1 MNIGAIGY
9 QTGSRDD
16 IGEAERKRQE
26 QSAIGYSDEAAE
38 SYTNDSDGTV
48 NNNSYRSNIEQKEG
62 KMNSKEIAGMSFEA
76 LQEQE
81 SFVYGKSVAN
91 ETALDFTKNYVA
103 SSNEFEK
110 DKLALEFTQK
120 ALSCRGMCFYSQN
133 KLVCENC
140 IRRDTLRDLSLFYF
154 E

>member
-1 MNIGAIGY
+1 M
-9 QTGSRDD
+9 
-16 IGEAERKRQE
+16 EVEHKRRE
-26 QSAIGYSDEAAE
+26 QSVRDRRSGADE

-48 NNNSYRSNIEQKEG
+48 NNNLYRSIFEQEEG

-91 ETALDFTKNYVA
+91 ETVLDFAKNYVA